1 MITPIQKN
9 TPSFQVDYDRNLS
22 GSTLQDI
29 HVAQARQTLGDLEN
43 YQQGDLLRDLRPQGK
58 KEKISTKT
66 VAKHVAYLE
75 GYLELVSK
83 MTDTAV
89 ATMKLNGEMSDLMV
103 NNANTMQ
110 RDGEAVSAKTT
121 QAVTDYVEEKQKAE
135 ESQKSMAIFGYIL
148 AGLMAVMTLG
158 TGTAAGVL
166 MAACIVAQQCMSNI
180 KDKDG
185 KTVMD
190 KLTDACGGKKWA
202 ADLIIDACV
211 LVLTCG
217 AGVAE
222 AAANSAKNVAVDAA
236 ETGATTAA
244 QDGATTAAQE
254 GATTAAQEGATTAA
268 QDGAE
273 NGAENGAKTGAE
285 SAVETGATTAAQDG
299 AENAAETGATGAAKK
314 TEKEAVEKLKEAMLK
329 EAAKS
334 QVENAEKKAFS
345 KETLDILKEGL
356 KAGAK
361 LGMQIDM
368 SMFNPLGDAFSDIY
382 YNAGLRPGMSDLD
395 KQKLRGEA
403 ELGGAI
409 FGALTSLCYGVA
421 SYGKDCL
428 NGFKGS
434 TQIFNPSRMQL
445 MLKVSRAIQAISMVG
460 QGVTAAILS
469 SIFKQTADTQT
480 EIAGYKGELAK
491 VKFSIDTTSE
501 VRDQI
506 QKEAAKNS
514 SFFFDMLDMM
524 VKASKTAFKLN

>member
-1 MITPIQKN
+1 MITPIQKI
-9 TPSFQVDYDRNLS
+9 TPSIQVDYDRNLS

-121 QAVTDYVEEKQKAE
+121 QALTDYAKEKQKAE
-135 ESQKSMAIFGYIL
+135 EAQKSMAIFGYIL

-180 KDKDG
+180 QDKDG

-236 ETGATTAA
+236 ETGVTTAA

-254 GATTAAQEGATTAA
+254 GA
-268 QDGAE
+268 E
-273 NGAENGAKTGAE
+273 NAAKTGAE

-299 AENAAETGATGAAKK
+299 AENAAENGATGAAKK
-314 TEKEAVEKLKEAMLK
+314 TEKEAAEKLKEAILK

-368 SMFNPLGDAFSDIY
+368 TMFNPLGDAFSDIY

-395 KQKLRGEA
+395 KQKLKGEA

-421 SYGKDCL
+421 SCTDCL

-480 EIAGYKGELAK
+480 EIADYKGELAK

-514 SFFFDMLDMM
+514 SFFFNMLDMM

>member
-1 MITPIQKN
+1 
-9 TPSFQVDYDRNLS
+9 
-22 GSTLQDI
+22 
-29 HVAQARQTLGDLEN
+29 
-43 YQQGDLLRDLRPQGK
+43 
-58 KEKISTKT
+58 
-66 VAKHVAYLE
+66 
-75 GYLELVSK
+75 

-121 QAVTDYVEEKQKAE
+121 QALTDYAKEKQKAE
-135 ESQKSMAIFGYIL
+135 ESQKSMAMFGYIL

-166 MAACIVAQQCMSNI
+166 MAACIAAQQCMSNI
-180 KDKDG
+180 QDKDG

-236 ETGATTAA
+236 ETGVTTAA

-254 GATTAAQEGATTAA
+254 GA
-268 QDGAE
+268 E
-273 NGAENGAKTGAE
+273 NGAENAAKTGAE

-299 AENAAETGATGAAKK
+299 AENAAENGATGAAKK
-314 TEKEAVEKLKEAMLK
+314 TEKEAAEKLKEAILK

-368 SMFNPLGDAFSDIY
+368 TMFNPLGDAFSDIY

-395 KQKLRGEA
+395 KQKLKGEA

-409 FGALTSLCYGVA
+409 FGALTSLWYGVA
-421 SYGKDCL
+421 SSCTDCL
-428 NGFKGS
+428 NGF
-434 TQIFNPSRMQL
+434 N
-445 MLKVSRAIQAISMVG
+445 
-460 QGVTAAILS
+460 
-469 SIFKQTADTQT
+469 
-480 EIAGYKGELAK
+480 
-491 VKFSIDTTSE
+491 
-501 VRDQI
+501 
-506 QKEAAKNS
+506 
-514 SFFFDMLDMM
+514 
-524 VKASKTAFKLN
+524 